1 MSATKKWKKVLVIT
15 ASAVVACAAITLL
28 LIIVIIPNVK
38 YNAAMKL
45 YDEEFYDDAYEAFK
59 VMDYKDSK
67 DKEVECLYQ
76 SQAHITQ
83 TLFDLRKDDII
94 KFGQY
99 EQDGN
104 VKNGKEEI
112 EWQVLDV
119 KDGKALVVSLYAL
132 EAKAYNSPW
141 KDVTWETCTLRK
153 WLNDSFLSTAFG
165 PQHQKFIPAVTV
177 PADANPNYKTNPG
190 NDTNDKVF
198 LLSLKEAETYFPD
211 GYERRC
217 EKSEKV
223 HRLTDDESC
232 HSECWWWLRTP
243 SSRQNEATIVRGYG
257 VTSDFSNLPVC
268 NSYGAV
274 RPAMWIEF
282 KKIYD

>member
-1 MSATKKWKKVLVIT
+1 MSTTKNRKKVLAIVAT
-15 ASAVVACAAITLL
+15 AVVAVAAIVLL
-28 LIIVIIPNVK
+28 LIFVIIPALK

-45 YDEEFYDDAYEAFK
+45 YDDGEYQAAYTAFKGIDYKESKAYE
-59 VMDYKDSK
+59 MES
-67 DKEVECLYQ
+67 LYMAQ
-76 SQAHITQ
+76 MENIA
-83 TLFDLRKDDII
+83 DVKKDDII

-132 EAKAYNSPW
+132 ESKAYHSPW

-153 WLNDSFLSTAFG
+153 WLNDSFLNTAFG
-165 PQHQKFIPAVTV
+165 AQHQNLIPTVTV

-198 LLSLKEAETYFPD
+198 LLSLREAETYFPD
-211 GYERRC
+211 SYERRC

-223 HRLTDDESC
+223 HRATDDETC
-232 HSECWWWLRTP
+232 HNDSWWWLRTP
-243 SSRQNEATIVRGYG
+243 SSRQNEAVIVRQYNA
-257 VTSDFSNLPVC
+257 TSDFSNLPVC
-268 NSYGAV
+268 NTYGAV
-274 RPAMWIEF
+274 RPAMWIDL